1 MEYQKKAEETDDW
14 LLINLLIGLQKFKK
28 NQRQL
33 QMRMIKKH
41 LKKDIHLQ
49 KKKKKLL
56 IIWDN
61 SIIMEYQ
68 KTINLLDNTLNQPTK
83 YRRKIGL
90 K

>member
-1 MEYQKKAEETDDW
+1 MEYQKKAEETGDW

>member
-49 KKKKKLL
+49 KKKKK
-56 IIWDN
+56 IVDN
-61 SIIMEYQ
+61 
-68 KTINLLDNTLNQPTK
+68 L
-83 YRRKIGL
+83 RK
-90 K
+90 

>member
-28 NQRQL
+28 NQRQS

-56 IIWDN
+56 IIWEN
-61 SIIMEYQ
+61 SIIMEY
-68 KTINLLDNTLNQPTK
+68 
-83 YRRKIGL
+83 
-90 K
+90 

>member
-28 NQRQL
+28 NQRQS

>member
-49 KKKKKLL
+49 KKKKKTV
-56 IIWDN
+56 DN
-61 SIIMEYQ
+61 
-68 KTINLLDNTLNQPTK
+68 L
-83 YRRKIGL
+83 R
-90 K
+90 

>member
-33 QMRMIKKH
+33 QMRMLKKH

-56 IIWDN
+56 IIWEN
-61 SIIMEYQ
+61 SIIMEY
-68 KTINLLDNTLNQPTK
+68 
-83 YRRKIGL
+83 
-90 K
+90 

>member
-1 MEYQKKAEETDDW
+1 MEYQKKAGETGDW

-49 KKKKKLL
+49 KKKKNC
-56 IIWDN
+56 W
-61 SIIMEYQ
+61 
-68 KTINLLDNTLNQPTK
+68 
-83 YRRKIGL
+83 
-90 K
+90 

>member
-1 MEYQKKAEETDDW
+1 MEYQKKAGETGDW